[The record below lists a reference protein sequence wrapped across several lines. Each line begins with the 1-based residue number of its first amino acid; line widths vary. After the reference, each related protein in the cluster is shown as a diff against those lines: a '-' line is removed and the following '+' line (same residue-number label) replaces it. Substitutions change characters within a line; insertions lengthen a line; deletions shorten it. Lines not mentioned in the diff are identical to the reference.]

1 MLENVM
7 VDRSV
12 TNAPP
17 LSRFQ
22 FERVGYFCVDYDSTE
37 GKVNAPGLVHYNR
50 FQCLSI
56 YLSIYLPIYLSTY
69 LSIYLSIYL
78 STYLSIYLS
87 IDLWYSHYHSNS
99 IFPFTE
105 ALGVC

>member
-7 VDRSV
+7 VDKCV
-12 TNAPP
+12 INAPP

-37 GKVNAPGLVHYNR
+37 GKVTAT
-50 FQCLSI
+50 
-56 YLSIYLPIYLSTY
+56 YLPINV
-69 LSIYLSIYL
+69 
-78 STYLSIYLS
+78 
-87 IDLWYSHYHSNS
+87 WYSHYHSNN

-105 ALGVC
+105 ALGIISQEKLNTK